1 MAAIQTNTGLQ
12 KSEERRWHFDLYA
25 VLEGPQ
31 ELYFGHETQ
40 VNVNMVETVRID
52 TGKLDDSG
60 EPVVIEKCYLS
71 PTKRRGVERRTLIWA
86 PLADGRLLGDRL
98 GCGVPHTCTQP
109 DCPICAIYG
118 GLIVSPVEVEE
129 GVPGAPKRKA
139 TTFVGRLVHGGGVAV
154 QAIEPSEKQRAM
166 HPSMLHKEPGEK
178 PTPMPFKRQ
187 YNEPAL
193 LYPVYNHAMSI
204 SETEVS
210 AGAYAFLESLARLG
224 AGNPKGVR
232 LYEAEILNT
241 QQPLLVL
248 DRYLT
253 PLGKRP
259 VLSPAIVETDVAIAQ
274 FVAAALDVRGQV
286 STENKF
292 EYKKDDFTMFTRWVG
307 QAALTQLQTYA
318 LEFAKKHLVS

>member
-1 MAAIQTNTGLQ
+1 MAVIQTNTGLPQ
-12 KSEERRWHFDLYA
+12 SENRRWHFDIYA

-52 TGKLDDSG
+52 TGHLDEDAGSL
-60 EPVVIEKCYLS
+60 VTEKCYVS

-86 PLADGRLLGDRL
+86 PLADGRLLGDKL
-98 GCGVPHTCTQP
+98 GCGIPHTCTQP
-109 DCPICAIYG
+109 DCPICAVYG
-118 GLIVSPVEVEE
+118 GLITSDVEVEA

-139 TTFVGRLVHGGGVAV
+139 TTLIGRLVHGGGVAV

-166 HPSMLHKEPGEK
+166 HPSMLHKEPGVE

-193 LYPVYNHAMSI
+193 LYPIYNHAMS
-204 SETEVS
+204 VS
-210 AGAYAFLESLARLG
+210 DAEFSAVAYAFLESLARLG

-232 LYEAEILNT
+232 LYEAEILRA
-241 QQPLLVL
+241 QQPLLVV

-259 VLSPAIVETDVAIAQ
+259 IISPMIVETEMAIEQ
-274 FVAAALDVRGQV
+274 FVAAALEVHGQIR
-286 STENKF
+286 TESKIEHLEGNLAV
-292 EYKKDDFTMFTRWVG
+292 FTRWVG
-307 QAALTQLQTYA
+307 QAALMQLQTCA
-318 LEFAKKHLVS
+318 LEFAKTYLT